1 MIPATVAL
9 VWPLPPVIWPLDP
22 PCLTSRRVGAVATQA
37 HTNPYLGICG
47 LERLEQS
54 SDAESVLASL
64 LADDQHR
71 DRRQFHLI
79 DLDGRTA
86 CWTGQDCGPW
96 AGHRHQRDLSVAG
109 NCLVD
114 EGVLVAMEQAFLTS
128 DPSLKLGRRLMMA
141 LQAGEAAGGDQR
153 SPFCTSAAVQVS
165 GEAAFPLLDLRV
177 DFHERAVEQLMEVY
191 ERSQALWAQEWRDD
205 CRNCRCSTAWWL
217 EPAASLTPLKKPC
230 NTAVCRAFSGIQFRL
245 VQLGTDASHS
255 TFRPA

>member
-1 MIPATVAL
+1 MTFSILARDPSNGRFGVAVATCHLAVGSTVPHIRAG
-9 VWPLPPVIWPLDP
+9 
-22 PCLTSRRVGAVATQA
+22 VGAVATQA

-96 AGHRHQRDLSVAG
+96 AGHHHQRDLSVAG

-114 EGVLVAMEQAFLTS
+114 EGVLAAMEQAFLTS

-141 LQAGEAAGGDQR
+141 LQAGEAAGGDHR

-191 ERSQALWAQEWRDD
+191 ERSQALWAQEWWDELSELPML
-205 CRNCRCSTAWWL
+205 N
-217 EPAASLTPLKKPC
+217 
-230 NTAVCRAFSGIQFRL
+230 RL
-245 VQLGTDASHS
+245 VA
-255 TFRPA
+255 